1 MPATKFT
8 PALRLVNSSG
18 SVIAGPLK
26 LWLPDS
32 ETQGIYLESSTP
44 RYAHELLGPYTNTAY
59 TERWRLLG
67 FRPEVDLVFSALR
80 ADLPGYALVLGY
92 WSAALAGGT
101 YAALQF
107 NAFHDTCNVWR
118 GMYPTTPWDPR
129 PIAGKQGHGYSVT
142 VSLRAAALIAAPA
155 TPGSFDAGTW

>member
-18 SVIAGPLK
+18 GVISGPLK
-26 LWLPDS
+26 LWLPDG
-32 ETQGIYLESSTP
+32 EAQGIYLESATP
-44 RYAHELLGPYTNTAY
+44 RYAHELLGPYTNTRY

-67 FRPEVDLVFSALR
+67 YRPEVELVFSALR
-80 ADLPGYALVLGY
+80 ADLPGYSLVLGY

-129 PIAGKQGHGYSVT
+129 PIAGKQGIGYSVT
-142 VSLRAAALIAAPA
+142 VGLRAAALIEAPA
-155 TPGSFDAGTW
+155 TAGDFSAGTW

>member
-18 SVIAGPLK
+18 GVISGPLK
-26 LWLPDS
+26 LWLPDG
-32 ETQGIYLESSTP
+32 EAQGIYLESATP

-67 FRPEVDLVFSALR
+67 FRPEVDLVFLALR

-101 YAALQF
+101 YPALQF